1 MHDKE
6 KQKRRRVPVSCLVC
20 KKRKVKCDKTK
31 PACGGCV
38 RNGAAHLCEYV
49 EAPWSKGMGE
59 ARAPPSVA
67 VEDTPEYTDLVRRTD
82 AVIAAHQ
89 HEIAQLKHQLS
100 MAGSVA
106 LPHVPSAPPSALPG
120 QPLPRMPEPLPDGR
134 LARAASLPNVPSV
147 GAATSSEPPV
157 LALAVLN
164 KLRPLS
170 AKSRDVFEVSAHH
183 QLLVFP
189 VNYKKYFVDVFSWM
203 NVVKMDPKLTH
214 MWLKLAN
221 LQKIYHLYKMNRLKG
236 GGLQG
241 AIQMGE
247 SSSFSS
253 LGSSSQG
260 SQPPTLAKP
269 TPSKCPVLDTGDLAL
284 MDDLSNTPS
293 KRGTPAVKEEA
304 TAEVPPSDVV
314 SGISQVQERLHTVWS
329 SMVTLGTQKIS
340 DKQLYFLMEFYFNN
354 PVHAFESRD
363 VLRFYRSEIISTIR
377 VKHGTV
383 MFDCSGLMGAPQDES
398 MLHALQVKAV
408 YIAMLTM
415 IVDASLEFL
424 GQHAARNPHSPLAS
438 QYHAHFGV
446 HGVGFKPATDL
457 TGLFDGAVHYYAS
470 HAQGPVLGFLA
481 ATVAWINREITHGP
495 VARPQ
500 GAHTRFT
507 AVFTGF
513 LRLVLREDAAIAVW
527 KDPRMVQFAPG
538 AAGGTRTNDEL
549 RVHLSDVWAEMVRL
563 ANLVNFRVMPLIA
576 GSDDVDALVGR
587 IYTKIEE
594 AEASRCHLAYLE
606 AHAAEG
612 HAALDLRIHYLIAR
626 VFYTITR
633 GITTLNQ
640 PRLTTAHALELVAE
654 ADALVADSAFQSMA
668 RRSRHFEAT
677 AILSYTSMLLGY
689 LVLLQGED
697 AASAELLAA
706 VVPDVL
712 ARGHRLV
719 RFLRSAVAD
728 AAESMSLRYVVAASA
743 EVALRFIQLQFGF
756 LIRVSPDDKDVG
768 LTRDAM
774 GTAGRHDVEAI
785 SSGVDALLAAL
796 ADAAAEDT
804 DKVANMKKMW
814 SFYVTFSS
822 STINY
827 AKIHANLPEFATK
840 SGSQACPVLVKRSDS
855 AKDVSSQAASFRK
868 CPISHITTPV
878 DDNPETPKISGVLA
892 HQSLAAVRD
901 REAAS
906 RKRKCPFDHSALTG
920 HSSGGRYGY
929 NPLESNIRGGADTA
943 AAIPRHAAPSLMAQ
957 AQLPPSAAL
966 SQSFIESSK
975 LPHALESPGPELRP
989 DVIDFGFDLD
999 FDTLQMDVFNQMN
1012 MVAPEFE
1019 VSFEEPFE
1027 QPAI

>member
-6 KQKRRRVPVSCLVC
+6 KQKRRRVPVLCLVC

-59 ARAPPSVA
+59 ARAPPLVA

-89 HEIAQLKHQLS
+89 HEIAQLKHQLL
-100 MAGSVA
+100 MAGLVA
-106 LPHVPSAPPSALPG
+106 LPHLPSAPPTALPG

-134 LARAASLPNVPSV
+134 LARAALLPNVPSV
-147 GAATSSEPPV
+147 GAATLLEPPV

-164 KLRPLS
+164 KLRPLL
-170 AKSRDVFEVSAHH
+170 AKLRDVFEVLAHH

-247 SSSFSS
+247 LLLFLL
-253 LGSSSQG
+253 LGLSSQG

-269 TPSKCPVLDTGDLAL
+269 TPLKCPVLDTGDLAL
-284 MDDLSNTPS
+284 MDDLSNTPL

-314 SGISQVQERLHTVWS
+314 LGILQVQERLHTVWLL
-329 SMVTLGTQKIS
+329 MVTLGTQKIS

-354 PVHAFESRD
+354 PVHAFELRD
-363 VLRFYRSEIISTIR
+363 VLRFYRLEIILTIR

-383 MFDCSGLMGAPQDES
+383 MFDCLGLMGAPQDES

-415 IVDASLEFL
+415 IVDALLEFL
-424 GQHAARNPHSPLAS
+424 GQHAARNPHLPLAS

-457 TGLFDGAVHYYAS
+457 TGLFDGAVHYYAL

-513 LRLVLREDAAIAVW
+513 LRLVLREDASIAVW

-549 RVHLSDVWAEMVRL
+549 RVHLLDVWAEMLRL

-576 GSDDVDALVGR
+576 GLDDVDALVGR

-594 AEASRCHLAYLE
+594 AEALRCHLAYLE

-668 RRSRHFEAT
+668 RRLRHFEAT
-677 AILSYTSMLLGY
+677 AILLYTLMLLGY

-697 AASAELLAA
+697 AALAELLAA

-719 RFLRSAVAD
+719 RFLRLAVAD
-728 AAESMSLRYVVAASA
+728 AAELMSLRYVVAASA

-756 LIRVSPDDKDVG
+756 LIRVLPDDKDVG

-814 SFYVTFSS
+814 SFYVTFLLL
-822 STINY
+822 TINY

-840 SGSQACPVLVKRSDS
+840 SGSQACPVLVKRLDL
-855 AKDVSSQAASFRK
+855 AKDVSSQAALFRK

-878 DDNPETPKISGVLA
+878 DDNPETPKILGVLA
-892 HQSLAAVRD
+892 HQLLAAVRD
-901 REAAS
+901 REAAL
-906 RKRKCPFDHSALTG
+906 RKRKCPFDHLALTG
-920 HSSGGRYGY
+920 HSLGGRYGY

-943 AAIPRHAAPSLMAQ
+943 AAIPRHAAPLLMAQ
-957 AQLPPSAAL
+957 AQLPPLAAL
-966 SQSFIESSK
+966 SQLFIELLK